1 MKTVR
6 KIRSS
11 MAASI
16 IGSIILSLV
25 IFGIIV
31 CTFGFVSFSRA
42 IKKEYST
49 TTWHMADTAAA
60 QINGNHIDAYLE
72 GKEKVEYTETLIAM
86 DEYCHRMNVS
96 LIYIIKVD
104 TEDYGRFVNVLN
116 VVDNSV
122 DNSEYTPW
130 ELGFRRNTTNEEYAR
145 KYRKLYEK
153 EALYETVYRYKTT
166 DGQHPHITTLVPV
179 KSSSGNVTAI
189 LCMQR
194 PISELR
200 EAVRPYLINVCVT
213 AVLLAFISAAAVTI
227 FVRKQF
233 VTPIRKVSAES
244 SRFAKT
250 QAKGEP
256 LGQIS
261 RYTEIANL
269 ADSIDKMESEMVSY
283 MDNLAAV
290 TAEKERI
297 GAELSFA
304 RTIQANSVPND
315 FPAFPERRDFGIYA
329 SMSPAKEVGGDLYNF
344 FLIDDDHLA
353 LMIGDV
359 SGKGVPAALFMMV
372 TNIVMSNR
380 IKMGGTPAEILTFV
394 NENICEHN
402 NADMFITIWLGIL
415 ELSTGRLT
423 AANAGHEDPALCR
436 KGGVFELAKTKHG
449 LVAGAMEG
457 ARYRDAEMH
466 LKAGDKI
473 FIYTDGLPEATDAEN
488 RMFTLGR
495 LLGTLNMFREE
506 SPEEILNGIHREVD
520 AFVGDAPQFDD
531 LTMLCLEYKGTLSR

>member
-1 MKTVR
+1 
-6 KIRSS
+6 

-329 SMSPAKEVGGDLYNF
+329 SMTPAKEVGGDLYNF

-436 KGGVFELAKTKHG
+436 KGGVLC
-449 LVAGAMEG
+449 
-457 ARYRDAEMH
+457 RDA
-466 LKAGDKI
+466 A
-473 FIYTDGLPEATDAEN
+473 
-488 RMFTLGR
+488 
-495 LLGTLNMFREE
+495 
-506 SPEEILNGIHREVD
+506 
-520 AFVGDAPQFDD
+520 
-531 LTMLCLEYKGTLSR
+531 